1 MNNLYNTLN
10 PLLTLFIFAFGLCI
24 GSFLNVCI
32 YRLPRSRS
40 IVLPNSFCPKCLNSI
55 RFYDNIPLLSY
66 IILKGKC
73 RFCKEKISLRYPM
86 VELMSALMA
95 LCVFLRYGATFE
107 AVIYYTLISA
117 LLVITFIDLDFQII
131 PDVISLPGIP
141 LGFLC
146 SFFLPLKFTY
156 SLLGILLGGGSLLIV
171 AWLYEIIAKKGG
183 GDIKLLAMIG
193 AFLGPKGVIFTIFI
207 SSVVGSL
214 TGIIF
219 MFYMKKNMKLAVPF
233 GPFLSI
239 GALAYIFFGP
249 ELIRWYFNI
258 LR

>member
-1 MNNLYNTLN
+1 
-10 PLLTLFIFAFGLCI
+10 
-24 GSFLNVCI
+24 
-32 YRLPRSRS
+32 
-40 IVLPNSFCPKCLNSI
+40 
-55 RFYDNIPLLSY
+55 
-66 IILKGKC
+66 
-73 RFCKEKISLRYPM
+73 M

-95 LCVFLRYGATFE
+95 LCVFLRYGATIE
-107 AVIYYTLISA
+107 AVVYYILISA

-146 SFFLPLKFTY
+146 SFFLPLKFTH
-156 SLLGILLGGGSLLIV
+156 SLLGILLGGGSLLLV
-171 AWLYEIIAKKGG
+171 AWLYEIIAKKEGMGG

-214 TGIIF
+214 TGIIL
-219 MFYMKKNMKLAVPF
+219 MFYMKKNMKMAVPF
-233 GPFLSI
+233 GPFLAI
-239 GALAYIFFGP
+239 GAMAYIFFGP
-249 ELIRWYFNI
+249 ELINWYFNI